1 MRLLIDQNLPRSLA
15 RRMTDA
21 GHAAAHTGELGLE
34 KATDPVVFAATGDLM
49 ELSGISRGTAY
60 RLLTELAGTDFRQ
73 AGDGRSR
80 RYELIAEAQSCR

>member
-49 ELSGISRGTAY
+49 ELSGHFARHCVPSFDGTRGH
-60 RLLTELAGTDFRQ
+60 
-73 AGDGRSR
+73 
-80 RYELIAEAQSCR
+80 